1 MNIPQPWL
9 VRAIQACRGT
19 LLTILVTS
27 LGACALTP
35 QKEEA
40 KKQSDDLLQIQLQ
53 EVKAQLSRP
62 GTTPYKHIFLGSAQ
76 HSQSLVF
83 QRDIVSMAERLKSIH
98 PDTATI
104 LLSNQLETQKLSF
117 PFATRPNLDRVFA
130 NLSAWSQSHP
140 LSLTVLISTHGA
152 PDVLSVNIGNQYF
165 PALRSTQLKAW
176 LDQLHNRTK
185 ITLLL
190 SACYSGSFMEALR
203 AENRMILT
211 AAAADRNSFGCHY
224 HDKNTWFIGQLL
236 GPHFSPE
243 SSWDEVFTATRAGIE
258 NQEKLHRVSPAS
270 NPQMSGSEQNRK
282 MTLKQWFSND

>member
-1 MNIPQPWL
+1 
-9 VRAIQACRGT
+9 
-19 LLTILVTS
+19 LLTVLIAS

-40 KKQSDDLLQIQLQ
+40 QKQSNDLLQAQLQ
-53 EVKAQLSRP
+53 EVHAQLSRP
-62 GTTPYKHIFLGSAQ
+62 GTAPYKHIFLGSAQ

-83 QRDIVSMAERLKSIH
+83 QRDIVSMAERLKTIH
-98 PDTATI
+98 ADTATI

-140 LSLTVLISTHGA
+140 LSLTILISTHGA

-176 LDQLHNRTK
+176 LNQLHSRTK

-190 SACYSGSFMEALR
+190 SACYSGSFMDALR
-203 AENRMILT
+203 AENRVILT

-243 SSWDEVFTATRAGIE
+243 SSWDQVFTATRAGIE
-258 NQEKLHRVSPAS
+258 SQEKIHRVSPAS
-270 NPQMSGSEQNRK
+270 NPQMGGSEQIRK
-282 MTLKQWFSND
+282 MTLKQWFAS

>member
-1 MNIPQPWL
+1 MNSPQTWF
-9 VRAIQACRGT
+9 VRASRACKGALLT
-19 LLTILVTS
+19 LLVAS

-40 KKQSDDLLQIQLQ
+40 QKQSDELLQAQLQ
-53 EVKAQLSRP
+53 EVQGQLSRP
-62 GTTPYKHIFLGSAQ
+62 GSAPYKHIFLGSAQ

-83 QRDIVSMAERLKSIH
+83 QRDVVSMAERLKTIH

-165 PALRSTQLKAW
+165 QALRSTQLQAW
-176 LDQLHNRTK
+176 LNQLHSRTK

-190 SACYSGSFMEALR
+190 SACYSGSFMDALR
-203 AENRMILT
+203 AENRVILT

-236 GPHFSPE
+236 GPHFSAE
-243 SSWDEVFTATRAGIE
+243 SSWEDVFTATRAGIE
-258 NQEKLHRVSPAS
+258 SQEKIHRVSPAS
-270 NPQMSGSEQNRK
+270 NPQMGGSEQNRK
-282 MTLKQWFSND
+282 MTLKQWFSS